1 MSPKKGACVP
11 DEVEYPSVKESFEV
25 ALTQAEAC
33 LILSALA
40 RFEDS
45 QVQWAAVAK
54 AKGRAK
60 EARAR
65 VETGR
70 RCLALSDRIEKL
82 GVAR

>member
-1 MSPKKGACVP
+1 MAKTESPSMKDYYPAVRASFA
-11 DEVEYPSVKESFEV
+11 VE
-25 ALTQAEAC
+25 LTQAEAC

-40 RFEDS
+40 RFEDF

-54 AKGRAK
+54 AKGRLK

-65 VETGR
+65 VETGK

-82 GVAR
+82 GVTQ

>member
-1 MSPKKGACVP
+1 MAKTETPPMK
-11 DEVEYPSVKESFEV
+11 DDYPAVKASFTV
-25 ALTQAEAC
+25 TLSQSEAC

-45 QVQWAAVAK
+45 QVQWATIAK
-54 AKGRAK
+54 AKGRLK

-65 VETGR
+65 VETGK